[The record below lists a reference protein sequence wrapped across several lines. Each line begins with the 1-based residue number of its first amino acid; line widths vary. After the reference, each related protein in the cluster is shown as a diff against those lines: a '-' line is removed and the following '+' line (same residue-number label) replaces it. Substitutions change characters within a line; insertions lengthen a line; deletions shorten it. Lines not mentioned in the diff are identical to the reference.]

1 MQYHYNAAIDHLISI
16 AYLLM
21 HSNIEHF
28 FQSPTFIAVT
38 GPEQNCFIVLLCSC
52 SKIKNKIVTH
62 SPHKTNNIHPGNI
75 QSPEII
81 RKQIFTVRGALEQ
94 KYTVANSHGEISI
107 MQKYY
112 YDYDYHD

>member
-52 SKIKNKIVTH
+52 SKIKNKIVTN

-81 RKQIFTVRGALEQ
+81 RK
-94 KYTVANSHGEISI
+94 
-107 MQKYY
+107 
-112 YDYDYHD
+112 